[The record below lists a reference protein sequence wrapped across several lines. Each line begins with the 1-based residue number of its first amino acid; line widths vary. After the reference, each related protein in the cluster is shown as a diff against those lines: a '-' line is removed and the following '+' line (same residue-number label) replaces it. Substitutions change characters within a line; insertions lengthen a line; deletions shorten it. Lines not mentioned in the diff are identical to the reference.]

1 MEYKNIAIINGEK
14 RKKVSLVSILT
25 ELFVNKEEKLLSEE
39 EVIRLA
45 EIGNLISREKKISLS
60 FESLK
65 NFLVRAMSYNQFQLE
80 EDEETRFKEFLSV
93 VTDEEILAL
102 YDTLENYDA
111 KNLAS
116 VSSFIEKSDITR
128 TFGMQLN
135 EQGNGILPTITEESR
150 KKVAKSLIR

>member
-1 MEYKNIAIINGEK
+1 MENKTIAIINGEK
-14 RKKVSLVSILT
+14 RKKVSLLNILM
-25 ELFVNKEEKLLSEE
+25 EMSCNKEEKLLSEE
-39 EVIRLA
+39 EVMRLM

-65 NFLVRAMSYNQFQLE
+65 NFLVRAMNYNKFQLE

-93 VTDEEILAL
+93 ATDEEILAL
-102 YDTLENYDA
+102 YDTLENYDE

-116 VSSFIEKSDITR
+116 VDNLIAKSDITR

-135 EQGNGILPTITEESR
+135 EQGNGVLPTITEESR

>member
-14 RKKVSLVSILT
+14 RKKVSLLNILT
-25 ELFVNKEEKLLSEE
+25 ELFANKEEKLLSEE
-39 EVIRLA
+39 GVIRLA

-93 VTDEEILAL
+93 VTDEEILTL

-116 VSSFIEKSDITR
+116 VDSFIEKSDITR

-135 EQGNGILPTITEESR
+135 EQGNGFLPNISESSR
-150 KKVAKSLIR
+150 KIAVKSLIR

>member
-1 MEYKNIAIINGEK
+1 MISNDKN
-14 RKKVSLVSILT
+14 SILT
-25 ELFVNKEEKLLSEE
+25 EE

-60 FESLK
+60 FEGLK
-65 NFLVRAMSYNQFQLE
+65 TFLLKAMNYNGFQLE

>member
-14 RKKVSLVSILT
+14 RKKVSLLNILT
-25 ELFVNKEEKLLSEE
+25 ELFANKEEKLLSEE

-116 VSSFIEKSDITR
+116 IDNLIEKSDITR

-135 EQGNGILPTITEESR
+135 EQGNGILPTITKESR